1 MTSTTP
7 QSTWS
12 SKITY
17 QPKFKFRTSGIWINY
32 RLPGLGNMTIKNNAP
47 LLRPYYPP
55 GGEMRSWGKYEHRA
69 SPDPGEQ
76 FKTPRKTSGAPG
88 QDRSRAQRSPFSGA
102 QNPIL
107 EHRDPREKIPGYP
120 MEKPRLQVHRSLRSH
135 FERKASKSGLPH
147 RCRPTQYLVVHR
159 ERSGTRHHKILI
171 PHQVRENPPAGRAHS
186 RPRIYLRPPL
196 SMAAP
201 R

>member
-1 MTSTTP
+1 MP
-7 QSTWS
+7 
-12 SKITY
+12 
-17 QPKFKFRTSGIWINY
+17 
-32 RLPGLGNMTIKNNAP
+32 
-47 LLRPYYPP
+47 
-55 GGEMRSWGKYEHRA
+55 SWGTYEHRA

-107 EHRDPREKIPGYP
+107 ERGDPRGESPRSP

-147 RCRPTQYLVVHR
+147 RCRPTQYLVVPR
-159 ERSGTRHHKILI
+159 ARSGTRYHKILV
-171 PHQVRENPPAGRAHS
+171 PRQAREKPPTLPAHS
-186 RPRIYLRPPL
+186 RPWIHLRPPR
-196 SMAAP
+196 SMAVP

>member
-69 SPDPGEQ
+69 SPDPGEK
-76 FKTPRKTSGAPG
+76 FKTPLSTPG
-88 QDRSRAQRSPFSGA
+88 NLREVCSRAQRSTLHRPL
-102 QNPIL
+102 NPIL
-107 EHRDPREKIPGYP
+107 EHGDPREKIPDSP
-120 MEKPRLQVHRSLRSH
+120 MEQPRLQAHRSLRSRCK
-135 FERKASKSGLPH
+135 RKASKSDFRH
-147 RCRPTQYLVVHR
+147 RWRPTQYLVVHR